1 MKLGKHG
8 WGNWMT
14 GLSSFELGWDAIHLV
29 ASDCPFRERHIR
41 ASVYIRVEINFG
53 MFSIS
58 VIRSVGRKKASQC
71 RVESDDWFIHQQSNG
86 VAELLLLD
94 KWELQVGF
102 PPRVFLS
109 LSLFSCDFIP
119 DGYVLCRASLLSRV
133 FASVPLQP
141 GGYCRNTHTQDD
153 RFTRNKRRKIT

>member
-1 MKLGKHG
+1 MKLGEHG

-14 GLSSFELGWDAIHLV
+14 GLSSFELGWDAIHLERAIV
-29 ASDCPFRERHIR
+29 PFRERHIR
-41 ASVYIRVEINFG
+41 ASVYKIRGEINFG

-86 VAELLLLD
+86 DAELLLLD

-102 PPRVFLS
+102 PPRVFLILS
-109 LSLFSCDFIP
+109 LSFRAISFRTDTYCVARLFCHACSLPSHCS
-119 DGYVLCRASLLSRV
+119 RAV
-133 FASVPLQP
+133 TVA
-141 GGYCRNTHTQDD
+141 THTHKMIDLLEIKD
-153 RFTRNKRRKIT
+153 ER